1 MRYSIWLLGVIAGS
15 GTPLRIPRKI
25 EVSGRPGD
33 DGAVTLRARVAVGR
47 WGVYPLPGSA
57 GRGSVP
63 APVGDSCLGTAGA
76 GEPAAAGAC
85 LWAAGGAGSRLG
97 GAAFGIGVE
106 PRTTR
111 APVGRSWRRT
121 SRPVCG
127 AA

>member
-1 MRYSIWLLGVIAGS
+1 ASV
-15 GTPLRIPRKI
+15 GTSVGIRWIQW
-25 EVSGRPGD
+25 VSGRPRD

-111 APVGRSWRRT
+111 APVGRSWR
-121 SRPVCG
+121 
-127 AA
+127 